1 MNIPIKNL
9 HCFVTLAETGSFT
22 RAAEKLHLTQPTLS
36 KMLQRLEDH
45 WQQQLI
51 IRTNQ
56 KLSLTQ
62 AGELLLEHAREILG
76 QWHLLEEDLSNLRG
90 VQRGYLRL
98 GVCPMMSSLVI
109 ELLTAFRARYPGVRL
124 EMFEYGGFGC
134 EKALLANN
142 LDIAFTALPAT
153 HADELTAQPLTAY
166 PLLACLPAGHKLA
179 NKAALDWCDFGSHP
193 FIMYNQDFALAK
205 LLDSLARNAGVE
217 LNVAYRS
224 GQWDFLASMVEAN
237 MGLAILPAPICEKLT
252 DKSLCFRPLSGGHTW
267 DLALIWRSHLHLTPA
282 AAAFLAL
289 SRDRGRA
296 TAHPGAE

>member
-22 RAAEKLHLTQPTLS
+22 LAAGKLHLTQPTLS
-36 KMLQRLEDH
+36 KMIQRLEDH
-45 WQQQLI
+45 WQQQLV
-51 IRTNQ
+51 IRATQ
-56 KLSLTQ
+56 GLSLTQ
-62 AGELLLEHAREILG
+62 AGELLLARSREILG
-76 QWHLLEEDLSNLRG
+76 HWHLLDQDLSHLSG

-109 ELLTAFRARYPGVRL
+109 GHLTAFRARYPGIKL

-134 EKALLANN
+134 EKALLANS

-153 HADELTAQPLTAY
+153 HEDELTAQPLTAY
-166 PLLACLPAGHKLA
+166 PLLACLPNGHPLTS
-179 NKAALDWCDFGSHP
+179 KASLDWSDFGSYP

-205 LLDSLARNAGVE
+205 LLDRLAKKAGVE

-224 GQWDFLASMVEAN
+224 GQWDFLATMVEAK

-252 DKSLCFRPLSGGHTW
+252 DKALCFRPLTGSHTW
-267 DLALIWRSHLHLTPA
+267 DLALIWRSHMCLTPA
-282 AAAFLAL
+282 ANAFLSL
-289 SRDRGRA
+289 SRMHLQTKA
-296 TAHPGAE
+296 